1 MTWTLSSTSEDTS
14 WEASALATKAGG
26 GVASGNGEVAA
37 DRLDMTSLA
46 RLGLRTARGRSDVY
60 ISRKSSAGLSC
71 LGLSPM
77 LRYKNLEIRYEV
89 VITAAAQCNVL

>member
-60 ISRKSSAGLSC
+60 ISRKIFCKAIL
-71 LGLSPM
+71 LRNFPM
-77 LRYKNLEIRYEV
+77 LRYMNLGIRYEV
-89 VITAAAQCNVL
+89 VIIAAAQCNVL